1 MSRLKIGVI
10 GAGAWGKNHVR
21 TLATMP
27 DVELAAVC
35 DANRATRDRVAA
47 QYPGVFVTD
56 APDQLLSRVEAVVIA
71 APAPAHAALAFE
83 AIRAGVPALVEKPFA
98 LSVADAEGMAEA
110 AEKAG
115 VPLLVGHLLVHHPII
130 HRLRQ
135 MIVDG
140 SIGTPYYLYSQRVN
154 LGQVRPDENALW
166 SLGPHDVSIA
176 LYLLGEAPVQVAAH
190 GHAYLQPG
198 IEDVVFLIMSF
209 ASGVVA
215 HAQLSWLDPQKER
228 RLTVV
233 GSKQMV
239 VFDDMAAREKLR
251 IYDKG
256 VDRKEA
262 FLSAAE
268 SLTLREGDISIPRVP
283 GGDPLPIELAHF
295 VRVVRGAPAERTD
308 AGDGVL
314 VVRVLEAASRSLA
327 AGGAPMAIPS
337 DGGRGGRA

>member
-1 MSRLKIGVI
+1 MSLLKVGVI

-21 TLATMP
+21 TLASMG

-35 DANRATRDRVAA
+35 DANPATRGRLAT
-47 QYPGVFVTD
+47 QYPGAFITD
-56 APDQLLSRVEAVVIA
+56 APEELFKRVEAVVIA
-71 APAPAHAALAFE
+71 APAPAHAALALQ
-83 AIRAGVPALVEKPFA
+83 AISAEIPALIEKPFA
-98 LSVADAEGMAEA
+98 LSVSDAEAMAEA
-110 AEKAG
+110 AQRRN
-115 VPLLVGHLLVHHPII
+115 VPLLVGHLLVHHPIVG
-130 HRLRQ
+130 LLKQ
-135 MIVDG
+135 KLTDG
-140 SIGTPYYLYSQRVN
+140 SLGTPYYLYSQRVN

-176 LYLLGEAPVQVAAH
+176 LHLLDETPVRVAAH

-233 GSKQMV
+233 GSRQMA
-239 VFDDMAAREKLR
+239 VFDDMAPREKLR

-262 FLSAAE
+262 FVSAAE
-268 SLTLREGDISIPRVP
+268 SLSLREGDISIPRIP

-295 VRVVRGAPAERTD
+295 VRVARGAKPELTD
-308 AGDGVL
+308 AADGVR

-327 AGGAPMAIPS
+327 AGGIPM
-337 DGGRGGRA
+337 DVEQGT